1 MALGEGTTAP
11 EIMLFPYNREPATGS
26 LMPSMS
32 TAKTQS
38 SVRKTGTGFGGT
50 EDSDHL
56 PGGAAIDAVMK
67 QAVAARRVGT

>member
-1 MALGEGTTAP
+1 
-11 EIMLFPYNREPATGS
+11 
-26 LMPSMS
+26 MPSMS

-56 PGGAAIDAVMK
+56 PGGAAIEAVMK